1 MQSARQLAAPCR
13 HTGIQDYLSKPMTAP
28 AGYREAIQH
37 FAECC
42 SISILLFQ
50 QRGFTSTTRF
60 FQETL
65 DCSSLYLCLLFM
77 HLLFTPLLLSSLP

>member
-1 MQSARQLAAPCR
+1 VSVLLDILGHAKRKTIGGACR

-42 SISILLFQ
+42 SISILLSQ
-50 QRGFTSTTRF
+50 QRGFMSTTRF

-65 DCSSLYLCLLFM
+65 DCSSLY
-77 HLLFTPLLLSSLP
+77 